1 MCNLSRSPAAQS
13 AGAEGGVHVSHSQA
27 PCHAD
32 QLSHSFVRSLLPFQT
47 HCSVQ
52 FCLCTQRL
60 AIDLCSMT
68 QGERV
73 YHLIND
79 HNDTQRHTTTPT
91 NQTTTPTNQPP
102 THTKNKSTATHT
114 TTSLQQH
121 RKGEQRREKGSRE
134 MNRDRDEEIKMKRD
148 KNEER
153 ERERER
159 RDEYTRERETFELHK
174 INCGLLPK

>member
-1 MCNLSRSPAAQS
+1 MISPGLQLLSQLVPRRCS
-13 AGAEGGVHVSHSQA
+13 HVTSQA

-32 QLSHSFVRSLLPFQT
+32 QWSHSFVRSLLPFRT

-91 NQTTTPTNQPP
+91 NQPP
-102 THTKNKSTATHT
+102 THTHKNKSTATHT

-159 RDEYTRERETFELHK
+159 DEYRERETFELHK
-174 INCGLLPK
+174 INCGLSPK